1 MKLKKQHLLIPLV
14 LGLGAAVAWRV
25 QAQDAYKRAPSG
37 GSTTVEGTETT
48 AASKTGGR
56 LVEVLVHEGDVVQP
70 GQAIARLDCV
80 DAEAAVATAQ
90 AQVDNARAQQVLAEA
105 GQKGANAQAAAAR
118 AQAAA
123 TARQIA
129 SAKVLEEQ
137 AAREEERMAKLAAA
151 NAIEGK
157 AVDDV
162 MYAARTAKERREAAQ
177 AAATAA
183 QRQASAAAT
192 QAGAEGAR
200 IEVARTAVSIAETQ
214 LARARLAVAE
224 CAIAAP
230 TGGTVTARLHEPG
243 AVIAPG
249 MPVVTILDTRVVTA
263 TFFLPDAELGR
274 VKPGMKAQLKVDAYG
289 AQVFEG
295 TVRRIAAEAEFT
307 PRNVQ
312 TREDRD
318 RLVYAVDVDV
328 PNPEGNLRAGMPGE
342 ITIPGTER

>member
-1 MKLKKQHLLIPLV
+1 MKLKKQMLLVPLV
-14 LGLGAAVAWRV
+14 IGLGAAVAWRV
-25 QAQDAYKRAPSG
+25 RAQDAYKHAPSG
-37 GSTTVEGTETT
+37 GSTTVEGTETS
-48 AASKTGGR
+48 AASKNGGR
-56 LVEVLVHEGDVVQP
+56 LVEVLVREGDAVTAGQP
-70 GQAIARLDCV
+70 VARLDCA

-90 AQVDNARAQQVLAEA
+90 AQVANARAQQVLAEA
-105 GQKGANAQAAAAR
+105 GQKGASANAAAAR

-123 TARQIA
+123 TAHQIA
-129 SAKVLEEQ
+129 SAKVGEEQ
-137 AAREEERMAKLAAA
+137 TAREQERIAQLAAA

-162 MYAARTAKERREAAQ
+162 RFAAKSAKERREAAQ

-192 QAGAEGAR
+192 QVGAEGAR
-200 IEVARTAVSIAETQ
+200 IEVARTAVAIAETQ
-214 LARARLAVAE
+214 LARARLAVVE

-230 TGGTVTARLHEPG
+230 IAGTVTARLHEPG
-243 AVIAPG
+243 AVVAPG
-249 MPVVTILDTRVVTA
+249 MPVVTILDTRTVTA

-274 VKPGMKAQLKVDAYG
+274 VKPGMEAQLRVDAYG
-289 AQVFEG
+289 ERAFPG
-295 TVRRIAAEAEFT
+295 KVRRIAAQAEFT

-328 PNPEGNLRAGMPGE
+328 PNPDGELRAGMPGE
-342 ITIPGTER
+342 LTIPGTER

>member
-1 MKLKKQHLLIPLV
+1 MKVKKQMLLVPLV

-25 QAQDAYKRAPSG
+25 HAQDAYKHAPSG
-37 GSTTVEGTETT
+37 SSTTVEGTETT

-56 LVEVLVHEGDVVQP
+56 LVEVLVDEGDRVEA

-105 GQKGANAQAAAAR
+105 GQKGANAQASAAR

-123 TARQIA
+123 TAHQIA
-129 SAKVLEEQ
+129 SAKVSEEQ
-137 AAREEERMAKLAAA
+137 TAREQERMAQLAAA

-157 AVDDV
+157 AVDDASF
-162 MYAARTAKERREAAQ
+162 AAQSARERRAAAQ
-177 AAATAA
+177 SAAAAA
-183 QRQASAAAT
+183 QRQAAAAAT
-192 QAGAEGAR
+192 AAGAEGAR
-200 IEVARTAVSIAETQ
+200 IEVARTAVAIAETQ
-214 LARARLAVAE
+214 LARARLAVLE

-230 TGGTVTARLHEPG
+230 TGGIVTARLHEPG
-243 AVIAPG
+243 AIVSPG
-249 MPVVTILDTRVVTA
+249 MPVVTILDTRTVTA

-274 VKPGMKAQLKVDAYG
+274 VKPGMKAELRVDAYG
-289 AQVFEG
+289 DRTFAG

-328 PNPEGNLRAGMPGE
+328 PNPDGALRAGMPGE